1 MGSQQCLS
9 REPISSGQVWSGGRG
24 RVPEPQKV
32 PFVHIPTR
40 HSIST
45 GEQLAKLPHSL
56 DSWHMFA
63 YGHFVGSLPS
73 SQESHSVLPSV
84 SLPPSLLSFL
94 ISFHPSFVPFLPSF
108 PLTLPPFL
116 LEMLPESLICIRRC
130 PGHLE
135 TQAYVA
141 PFLC

>member
-9 REPISSGQVWSGGRG
+9 WEPISSGQVWSGGRG

-32 PFVHIPTR
+32 PFVHTPTR
-40 HSIST
+40 RSIST
-45 GEQLAKLPHSL
+45 GKQLAKLPHSL
-56 DSWHMFA
+56 DGWHMFA
-63 YGHFVGSLPS
+63 YGHFGGSLPS

-108 PLTLPPFL
+108 PLTLLTTHRFPFSSSLPRPGFSFSQPLPPFS
-116 LEMLPESLICIRRC
+116 PS
-130 PGHLE
+130 
-135 TQAYVA
+135 
-141 PFLC
+141 